1 MRRIVGIIMFV
12 LGIILIV
19 GGRMK
24 LLPGGAVWGST
35 GFFACLT
42 GAVVFGLS
50 FIRRPEPEP
59 DAPPPLPPAERIM
72 GVFYEPARIFSNLR
86 HHPRWLAAF
95 LVIALS
101 TVIYNVA
108 FTQRL
113 TPEVIAV
120 APIDKLIEGGW
131 ITGDKAAEVR
141 EQTIETAKTPAARI
155 GRPLNDVG
163 VVFLIL
169 VIEAALFLLC
179 VLMFGGRMNYW
190 QALSVAC
197 YALMP
202 PLVIQNL
209 LSVVLLYIKPVED
222 LDPIK
227 DQQGLVRA
235 DMGLLF
241 SPAEHP
247 YLYVIA
253 SFIGILA
260 LYRVWLTAT
269 GLRETSAKMSN
280 GSAWSIA
287 LTLGVLYML
296 FALTLA
302 AIFPNF
308 V

>member
-1 MRRIVGIIMFV
+1 MRRIVGIILFV

-19 GGRMK
+19 GGRLK

-35 GFFACLT
+35 GFFACLI
-42 GAVVFGLS
+42 GVVVFGLS
-50 FIRRPEPEP
+50 FIRRPEPAP
-59 DAPPPLPPAERIM
+59 DAPAPLSPAERIM
-72 GVFYEPARIFSNLR
+72 GVFYDPGRIFSNLR

-101 TVIYNVA
+101 TIIYNVA

-131 ITGDKAAEVR
+131 MQGDKAAEIR
-141 EQTIETAKTPAARI
+141 QQTIETAKTPAARI

-163 VVFLIL
+163 VLFLIL
-169 VIEAALFLLC
+169 LIEAALFLLC

-197 YALMP
+197 YALLP
-202 PLVIQNL
+202 PHVIQNL

-222 LDPIK
+222 LDPMK

-235 DMGLLF
+235 DLGLLF
-241 SPAEHP
+241 TPAEHP

-269 GLRETSAKMSN
+269 GLRETSTKISN

-287 LTLGVLYML
+287 LTFGVLYML